1 MKTKILALGLIC
13 IFLSS
18 FLIAQEKPKIEK
30 NLKATTEDG
39 RKVLLKTDG
48 TWEFIKEEAKVD
60 KPASITVYITKT
72 GGKYHRSSCSYLRR
86 SKIIISLKDA
96 CARGYTPCS
105 RCNPPRCK

>member
-1 MKTKILALGLIC
+1 MRTKILVLGLIC

-18 FLIAQEKPKIEK
+18 SLIAQEKPKIKK

-48 TWEFIKEEAKVD
+48 TWEFIKEEAKID

-72 GGKYHRSSCSYLRR
+72 GKKYHRGSCSYLRR
-86 SKIIISLKDA
+86 SKIRISLKDA
-96 CARGYTPCS
+96 CARGYTSCS
-105 RCNPPRCK
+105 RCSPPKCK